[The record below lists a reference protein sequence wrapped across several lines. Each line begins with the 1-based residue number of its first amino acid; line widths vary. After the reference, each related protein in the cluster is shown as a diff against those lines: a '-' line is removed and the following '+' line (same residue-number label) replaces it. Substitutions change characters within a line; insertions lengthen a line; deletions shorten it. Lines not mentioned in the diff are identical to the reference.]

1 MRRSLSRSRG
11 GARGGR
17 TAIDDPMTRALFA
30 RDFGVGP
37 REFAALT
44 RAEKKVYLEG
54 LQQLNERE
62 NEQQGGRSRP
72 RGQPRDS
79 DRAMVESMEQELQ
92 NQSAS

>member
-1 MRRSLSRSRG
+1 MRRPLSSTH
-11 GARGGR
+11 R

-30 RDFGVGP
+30 RDLDVGP
-37 REFAALT
+37 REFAQLT

-79 DRAMVESMEQELQ
+79 DRAMVREMEQEM

>member
-30 RDFGVGP
+30 RDLDVGP
-37 REFAALT
+37 LDFAQLT

-62 NEQQGGRSRP
+62 NEQQGGRQRP

-79 DRAMVESMEQELQ
+79 DRRMVQDMERELN